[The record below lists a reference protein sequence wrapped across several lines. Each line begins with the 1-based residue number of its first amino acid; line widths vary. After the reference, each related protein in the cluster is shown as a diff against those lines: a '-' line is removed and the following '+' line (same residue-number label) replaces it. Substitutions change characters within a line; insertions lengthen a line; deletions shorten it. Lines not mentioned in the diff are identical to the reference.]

1 MRNKKSLVF
10 VIVFLLTTISL
21 GAEISVNVPSFTLTG
36 IKTEL
41 NIKGLNRE
49 NDSPELYKV
58 VVNGETV
65 LSGVALEKKL
75 QNLPVVFTNSGT
87 NKIEVEIGNNK
98 AQTSLRVI
106 KGWLSVLPPLIAIV
120 LALITREVI
129 SSLFV
134 GIWFGAFL
142 IYDFNPFIAF
152 LRSLDRFLLES
163 LADPGHASIVIFSCS
178 LGGMVG
184 VINRTG
190 GMQGIVTIIS
200 GMVRGPRSAQLATWL
215 MGILIFFDDYAN
227 TLIVGN
233 SMRPVTDANRIS
245 REKLSYLVDSTA
257 APVAGVAV
265 LSTWIGYEIGL
276 IREAYIA
283 LGIPETNFYS
293 VFLQTIPFRFYCI
306 LALFFGLSIAL
317 SRKDFGPMFS
327 AEKRAGTEGKVLGD
341 EANPISSP
349 EAAAPKLPESMPK
362 RWYNA
367 AIPIAIVLFGTF
379 IGLLGDGGMFA
390 PHYDLKSISNVKKD
404 GFKKLEVKGVSAQTQ
419 ILTCSGKESD
429 YIKIRYNEKT
439 ASFLPNSEQQSPKTA
454 IESLENN
461 STIYAELS
469 DCSMSTSEKVRV
481 AFGGADSTR
490 VLIWVSI
497 IGSIVA
503 ILLGKVQGLIA
514 FEEGAHAWVDGVRM
528 LCMAICI
535 MLLAWTINGICSE
548 LHTARYIV
556 EMVTD
561 VIPYWLLPSI
571 IFILAC
577 FISFSTGTSWGTMAI
592 LLPISIPLSYHLNMQ
607 HYNDAIAMTPD
618 APEMM
623 VYLKSTI
630 LVSIGAVLEGSIFG
644 DHCSPISD
652 TTIMSSMASA
662 SDHID
667 HVKTQAPYAVLVG
680 LVAILVCYI
689 PAGLGF
695 SPMFLLPLSM
705 VILVIVLYMIGK
717 NSDDH
722 NEVALNAQATEENS

>member
-1 MRNKKSLVF
+1 MRNKKSLFF
-10 VIVFLLTTISL
+10 VILFLLTTINLS
-21 GAEISVNVPSFTLTG
+21 AKISIDVPSFTLTG
-36 IKTEL
+36 IETDL
-41 NIKGLNRE
+41 IVKGLNLE

-58 VVNGETV
+58 KINGETA
-65 LSGVALEKKL
+65 LSGVALEKEI
-75 QNLPVVFTNSGT
+75 QHLPVVFNNSGN
-87 NKIEVEIGNNK
+87 NKIEIEIGNNK
-98 AQTSLRVI
+98 AEAKLRVI
-106 KGWLSVLPPLIAIV
+106 KGWLSVLPPLIAII
-120 LALITREVI
+120 LALITKEVI

-152 LRSLDRFLLES
+152 LRSLDRFLLEA
-163 LADPGHASIVIFSCS
+163 LADPGHASIVLFSCA

-190 GMQGIVTIIS
+190 GMQGIVNIIS
-200 GMVRGPRSAQLATWL
+200 GLVRGPRSAQLATWL

-233 SMRPVTDANRIS
+233 SMRPVTDSNRIS

-306 LALFFGLSIAL
+306 LALFFGLMIAL
-317 SRKDFGPMFS
+317 SRKDFGPMFT
-327 AEKRAGTEGKVLGD
+327 AEKRAGTEGKVLAD
-341 EANPISSP
+341 DANPISSP
-349 EAAAPKLPESMPK
+349 EASAPELPESMPK

-390 PHYDLKSISNVKKD
+390 PHYDLKSISDSKD
-404 GFKKLEVKGVSAQTQ
+404 EAFKKFEVTGVSPQTK
-419 ILTCSGKESD
+419 ILTCSGEEAG
-429 YIKIRYNEKT
+429 YIKIRYNEET
-439 ASFLPNSEQQSPKTA
+439 ANMLSDNDQQASVDA
-454 IESLENN
+454 VESLQNG
-461 STIYAELS
+461 SVIYAELS
-469 DCSMSTSEKVRV
+469 ESSMSTSEKVRI

-497 IGSIVA
+497 IGSIIA

-514 FEEGAHAWVDGVRM
+514 FDEGAKAWVDGVRM
-528 LCMAICI
+528 LVMAICI
-535 MLLAWTINGICSE
+535 MLLAWTINGICTE

-607 HYNDAIAMTPD
+607 HYNEVIAMTPD

-623 VYLKSTI
+623 VYLKSMI

-652 TTIMSSMASA
+652 TTIMSSMASG

-667 HVKTQAPYAVLVG
+667 HVKTQAPYALLVG
-680 LVAILVCYI
+680 LIAILICYI

-695 SPMFLLPLSM
+695 SPMFLLPVSM
-705 VILVIVLYMIGK
+705 IILFAILYMFGK
-717 NSDDH
+717 NSDAH
-722 NEVALNAQATEENS
+722 NEVALNADSSE